1 MRPLARLEE
10 GLEGLAE
17 RPVARI
23 LRLRPPVE
31 EVARRLERTIVAR
44 PRDPGGVPA
53 AWEIALEPGS
63 PLLAEAARAGH
74 ERWLAEELRRRLRA
88 RGIAL
93 AGAPSVRLAADPSVA
108 RTTLRIRPA
117 GDPAFPVDARSVA
130 DALGAEPA
138 VLGERTEPWDAATPA
153 EPLPPADRPIA
164 ALEIRLPGRRA
175 VVVPVRSPG
184 ATLGRGRDCE
194 LRLPDAAVSRRH
206 GVLLL
211 RQGLL
216 VYRDEGSRN
225 GSRLNGVP
233 VREAALG
240 PGDLLELGG
249 TRIALR
255 ELPLGR

>member
-44 PRDPGGVPA
+44 PRDPEGAPS
-53 AWEIALEPGS
+53 AWEVALEPGS
-63 PLLAEAARAGH
+63 PLLREADRRAH
-74 ERWLAEELRRRLRA
+74 ERWLGEELRRRLRT

-93 AGAPSVRLAADPSVA
+93 VGAPSVRLLADPSVA
-108 RTTLRIRPA
+108 RTGLRIRPA
-117 GDPAFPVDARSVA
+117 GEPAPADDPGAPVGAIEPQPEPWEPAAS
-130 DALGAEPA
+130 AEPGA
-138 VLGERTEPWDAATPA
+138 PEN
-153 EPLPPADRPIA
+153 RPIA

-194 LRLPDAAVSRRH
+194 LRLPDAAVSRHH
-206 GVLLL
+206 GVLLV
-211 RQGLL
+211 RQGHL
-216 VYRDEGSRN
+216 VYRDDGSRN

-249 TRIALR
+249 TRVALL
-255 ELPLGR
+255 ELPPTR

>member
-1 MRPLARLEE
+1 MRSLARLEE
-10 GLEGLAE
+10 GLESLAE

-31 EVARRLERTIVAR
+31 EIARRLERTIVAL
-44 PRDPGGVPA
+44 PREPDGAPA
-53 AWEIALEPGS
+53 AWEVALEPGS
-63 PLLAEAARAGH
+63 PLLADPARAAH

-93 AGAPSVRLAADPSVA
+93 AGAPTVRLVADPSVA
-108 RTTLRIRPA
+108 RTTLRIDPA
-117 GDPAFPVDARSVA
+117 GGPADREEGTPAAGV
-130 DALGAEPA
+130 GAGGEAGEPE
-138 VLGERTEPWDAATPA
+138 GPWDAAGATGPTASA
-153 EPLPPADRPIA
+153 ERPIV

-175 VVVPVRSPG
+175 VVVPVRPAG

-194 LRLPDAAVSRRH
+194 LRLPDGAVSRRH
-206 GVLLL
+206 GVLII

-249 TRIALR
+249 TRIALL
-255 ELPLGR
+255 ELPPAR